1 MDVVSQTLA
10 ALKRCNFIQLKRL
23 VRVAAASTIAPY
35 CFLHPGKAGR
45 EENHMTD
52 VLAEP
57 KIPVPVIIASDPLPS
72 LWPLSTRERPFVFRP
87 EESGVSPVQRLLLA
101 LARRPEFPAPILFAP
116 DTAADAV
123 MEQVSGI
130 MPQTRVVF
138 VPAIDNPG
146 CIAVLAAMMNANS
159 AHSRQLALLPANF
172 HSPNLDAILDGVCVM
187 SGRSAEL
194 QMPVALVRP
203 VRAANDCVHGDI
215 ALEVC
220 GRENKSRLP
229 IGRVMTAEKLAS
241 DCEAL
246 IEMSAIVR
254 SMGIYIG
261 DGEAI
266 LRRAAAAHPA
276 AYESCRLALTFADQD
291 GSRLRSRLKFLSL
304 ARSIMIDDLIGAAS
318 LDLILHQVA
327 DTATLVRTLADI
339 APGRTECGAHS
350 APVIVEG
357 YEDSRTFASSDG
369 VLIIRKGFEHL
380 ARAHFDFG
388 LAIPEAFTGRNYPPP
403 ARSIAI

>member
-1 MDVVSQTLA
+1 
-10 ALKRCNFIQLKRL
+10 
-23 VRVAAASTIAPY
+23 
-35 CFLHPGKAGR
+35 
-45 EENHMTD
+45 MTETP
-52 VLAEP
+52 AQP

-87 EESGVSPVQRLLLA
+87 DQSGVSPARRLLLA

-123 MEQVSGI
+123 MEQLSGI
-130 MPQTRVVF
+130 LPQARIVF

-146 CIAVLAAMMNANS
+146 CIAVLAAMMNDVS

-172 HSPNLDAILDGVCVM
+172 HSPSFGAVLDSVCAM
-187 SGRSAEL
+187 AARSAEL
-194 QMPVALVRP
+194 QMPVAFVRP
-203 VRAANDCVHGDI
+203 VRARGECAHGDI
-215 ALEVC
+215 TLEIS
-220 GRENKSRLP
+220 GREDRSRLP
-229 IGRVMTAEKLAS
+229 VGRVMTAEKLAS

-261 DGEAI
+261 DGDAI
-266 LRRAAAAHPA
+266 LRRAAAAHPT

-304 ARSIMIDDLIGAAS
+304 ARGIMIDDLIGAAS

-327 DTATLVRTLADI
+327 DTAILVRTLADI
-339 APGRTECGAHS
+339 APGQTERGSHS
-350 APVIVEG
+350 ARVMVEG
-357 YEDSRTFASSDG
+357 YEDSRTFVSDDG
-369 VLIIRKGFEHL
+369 VLVIRRGFEHL
-380 ARAHFDFG
+380 ARVHFDSG
-388 LAIPEAFTGRNYPPP
+388 RTQSEERAGQAFALP
-403 ARSIAI
+403 ARLTA